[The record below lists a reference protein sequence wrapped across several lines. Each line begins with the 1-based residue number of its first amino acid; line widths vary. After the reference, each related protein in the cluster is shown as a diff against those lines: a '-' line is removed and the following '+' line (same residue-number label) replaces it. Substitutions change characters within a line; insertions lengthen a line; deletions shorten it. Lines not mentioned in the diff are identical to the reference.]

1 MTEISQEDK
10 KAIDNLFDKL
20 EAAFTTGTEVT
31 LTKIGDCVS
40 KMPLGGLVKKY
51 GYYGAFLAIQQSIE
65 QRDLGSVGKYALG
78 TGIAVLLIPAT
89 YGILSTTL
97 LACTIGVLVDLSW
110 DYIEEHKDDIF
121 NKLKSCWQKLGWKLK
136 KTEILKLIWILLQ
149 NIILRMLILCL
160 FQV

>member
-40 KMPLGGLVKKY
+40 KMPIDDLRPLGGLVKKY

-65 QRDLGSVGKYALG
+65 QRDLGSVGKY
-78 TGIAVLLIPAT
+78 
-89 YGILSTTL
+89 YYW
-97 LACTIGVLVDLSW
+97 LV
-110 DYIEEHKDDIF
+110 F
-121 NKLKSCWQKLGWKLK
+121 NVVG
-136 KTEILKLIWILLQ
+136 EVYV
-149 NIILRMLILCL
+149 R
-160 FQV
+160 